1 MIKYADSEKYLAN
14 MWVALLGPQAVDFGF
29 SEMEN
34 ERAQVE
40 RQNGAPLPEAKT
52 ILTFRIDNYDNWRS
66 RRYGTATVGY
76 DQYGA
81 EYISELR
88 TFSCIVNIMSKGLGD
103 AFDSARFVIAN
114 LQNNRYNDFVTNN
127 GRLLGIEQIYPMKN
141 LSDLE
146 NGTWTERV
154 SFEVQM
160 NFIDTYL
167 VNDPTMFVKKPDTP
181 GELPKSVG
189 ISTEL
194 IK

>member
-1 MIKYADSEKYLAN
+1 MIKYKDIEKYLAN
-14 MWVALLGPQAVDFGF
+14 MWVSLLGAQAEEFGF
-29 SEMEN
+29 SENEN

-40 RQNGAPLPEAKT
+40 RQNGAPLPDART
-52 ILTFRIDNYDNWRS
+52 ILTFRLDDYENWRS
-66 RRYGTATVGY
+66 RRYGRATVGY
-76 DQYGA
+76 DQYGG

-88 TFSCIVNIMSKGLGD
+88 TFRCVVNIMSKGLGD
-103 AFDSARFVIAN
+103 AFDATRFIIAN
-114 LQNNRYNDFVTNN
+114 LQNNRYNDFVTKN

-181 GELPKSVG
+181 GDLPNSVE
-189 ISTEL
+189 IDTNL

>member
-1 MIKYADSEKYLAN
+1 MIKYKEIEKYLAN
-14 MWVALLGPQAVDFGF
+14 MWVALLGPQAQEFGF
-29 SEMEN
+29 SANEN

-52 ILTFRIDNYDNWRS
+52 ILTFRLDNYDNWRS
-66 RRYGTATVGY
+66 HRYGTATVA
-76 DQYGA
+76 YGQNGE

-88 TFSCIVNIMSKGLGD
+88 TFRCIVNIMSKGLGD
-103 AFDSARFVIAN
+103 AFDAARFVIAN
-114 LQNNRYNDFVTNN
+114 LQNSRYNDFVTNN
-127 GRLLGIEQIYPMKN
+127 GRLLGIEQIFPMKN

-160 NFIDTYL
+160 NFMDTFL

-181 GELPKSVG
+181 GELPNSVN
-189 ISTEL
+189 ISTKL

>member
-1 MIKYADSEKYLAN
+1 MIRYTEIEKYLAN

-29 SEMEN
+29 SDNEN

-40 RQNGAPLPEAKT
+40 RQNGAPLPDART
-52 ILTFRIDNYDNWRS
+52 ILTFRLDNYNNWRS
-66 RRYGTATVGY
+66 ARYGTATVSYNADGS
-76 DQYGA
+76 
-81 EYISELR
+81 EVLSELR
-88 TFSCIVNIMSKGLGD
+88 TFRCIVNIMSKGLGD
-103 AFDSARFVIAN
+103 AFDATRFVIAN
-114 LQNNRYNDFVTNN
+114 LQNSRYNDFVTKN

-181 GELPKSVG
+181 GDLPNSVE
-189 ISTEL
+189 IHTNL
-194 IK
+194 KK